1 MSGENSI
8 ITIGNGPS
16 TLAPRAV
23 ASLTLRIC
31 LVVPYD
37 LADEGGVKRH
47 AVHLA
52 RCLRNRG
59 DEVTIIGPMSRG
71 AAGDG
76 MHGFGGVVNVSANGA
91 TNYVALL
98 TPPWEVR
105 RFFREHAF
113 DVVHVH
119 EPFVPMLTYYALW
132 LSPPAA
138 HVATFHMYAEAV
150 SPGWASLRKALGRL
164 LHGSIDRAIAVSRP
178 AEAFARTFWRAPVT
192 VIPNGVPVS
201 VFDRIAPGA
210 GLDRGTEGPG
220 RPLRLLFVGNWRD
233 ERKGLSFLL
242 EAYQRLRGE
251 GLALTLDVVGSG
263 RPRAAERID
272 GVTFH
277 GAVAR
282 EEDLA
287 GFYRRCDVFVSPAT
301 GQESFGIVL
310 LEAMAAGRAIVCS
323 NIDGY
328 REVAPPGGA
337 RLVRAA
343 DAGSLA
349 DGVRA
354 VARDPDLRRQMGVV
368 NREAVEAYE
377 WERLAGRI
385 REEYLLALASAGR
398 PVEDLGHAA
407 PEESEAAG

>member
-1 MSGENSI
+1 M
-8 ITIGNGPS
+8 
-16 TLAPRAV
+16 
-23 ASLTLRIC
+23 
-31 LVVPYD
+31 PYD

-52 RCLRNRG
+52 RCLRGRG

-71 AAGDG
+71 EGGDG
-76 MHGFGGVVNVSANGA
+76 MRGFGGVVNVSANGA
-91 TNYVALL
+91 TNYMALL

-132 LSPPAA
+132 LAPRAA

-150 SPGWASLRKALGRL
+150 SPGWDSLRKALGRL
-164 LHGSIDRAIAVSRP
+164 LQGSIDRAIAVSRP
-178 AEAFARTFWRAPVT
+178 AEAFAGRFWKAPLT

-201 VFDRIAPGA
+201 LFDGITDADA
-210 GLDRGTEGPG
+210 DRGEARPG

-233 ERKGLSFLL
+233 ERKGLPFLL
-242 EAYQRLRGE
+242 EAHQRLRGE
-251 GLALTLDVVGSG
+251 GLALTLDVVGAG
-263 RPRAAERID
+263 RPGPAEPIE

-277 GAVAR
+277 GAVKQ

-287 GFYRRCDVFVSPAT
+287 RFYRRCDVFVSPAT

-328 REVAPPGGA
+328 REVVPRDGA

-343 DAGSLA
+343 DADSLA
-349 DGVRA
+349 EGIRA
-354 VARDPDLRRQMGVV
+354 LARDARLRRQMGAV
-368 NREAVEAYE
+368 NREAVEAYD
-377 WERLAGRI
+377 WERVAGRV
-385 REEYLLALASAGR
+385 REEYLLALASAGK
-398 PVEDLGHAA
+398 PVEALPHAA
-407 PEESEAAG
+407 PEESGAAG